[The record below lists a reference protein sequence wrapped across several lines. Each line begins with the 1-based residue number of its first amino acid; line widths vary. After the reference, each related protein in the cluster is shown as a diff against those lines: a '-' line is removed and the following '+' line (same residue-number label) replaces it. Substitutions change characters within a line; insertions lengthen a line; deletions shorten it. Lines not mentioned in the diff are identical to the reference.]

1 MLCDVRRSLRRLAHL
16 RGHPHYVSVHG
27 RLPLYHTGVEDVRL
41 VFGATFG
48 TTWGR
53 WNQFYAP

>member
-1 MLCDVRRSLRRLAHL
+1 MLLDVRKNLGRLAHL
-16 RGHPHYVSVHG
+16 RGHPHYVSLHD
-27 RLPLYHTGVEDVRL
+27 RLSLYQTGVEDVRL

-53 WNQFYAP
+53 WNQFHAP